1 MNESSAFYGSLLQD
15 HETEVRA
22 AIIKDISGVVD
33 LVGPSTFASDV
44 MPYVLALLQD
54 VNQVGITVLYYC
66 VVFNVVSRTKVK
78 ICMF

>member
-1 MNESSAFYGSLLQD
+1 MIYAYSAFYGSLLQD

-22 AIIKDISGVVD
+22 AIIKDIAGVVD

-54 VNQVGITVLYYC
+54 VNQVSIIDL
-66 VVFNVVSRTKVK
+66 
-78 ICMF
+78 